1 MKGADRHMGQHTD
14 NGSSAVARDAG
25 QVRPRHIAII
35 MDGNNRWL
43 KQHGGKGLDGHI
55 AGAESARRV
64 IRLCAEHGIP
74 CLTLFAF
81 SSENWQRPPR
91 EVRGL
96 MDLFA
101 RFLQKK
107 EVQQLHENDICLRFI
122 GNRDRFSAKL
132 LQRIEAAETLT
143 RDNRRLCLTVAA
155 DYGGRWDI
163 AQAARQ
169 LAREAANGTLD
180 PERIDEAAVQARISI
195 GDLPPPDLCIRTGGE
210 LRISNFLLWQL
221 AYAELYF
228 TNSYW
233 PDFDEAEF
241 TLALSDFARRQ
252 RRFGKVSEQIEA
264 GAVAASGAPGRGL
277 RC

>member
-1 MKGADRHMGQHTD
+1 MLHLPDTVEAFP
-14 NGSSAVARDAG
+14 DAS
-25 QVRPRHIAII
+25 VPAKPCHIAII

-43 KQHGGKGLDGHI
+43 KQQGGKGLEGHI
-55 AGAESARRV
+55 AGAEAARSV
-64 IRLCAEHGIP
+64 IRLCAEHAIP
-74 CLTLFAF
+74 YLTLFAF

-107 EVQQLHENDICLRFI
+107 EVLQLHQNNICLRFI
-122 GNRDRFSAKL
+122 GNRARFSTKL
-132 LQRIEAAETLT
+132 QQLISAAEALT
-143 RDNRRLCLTVAA
+143 AANTGLCVVIAA

-163 AQAARQ
+163 ANAAKQ
-169 LAREAANGTLD
+169 LARAAVRGQLD
-180 PERIDEAAVQARISI
+180 PESIDEAAVQAHIAG

-228 TNSYW
+228 TPSFW
-233 PDFDEAEF
+233 PDFDAAEF

-252 RRFGKVSEQIEA
+252 RRFGKVSEQVE
-264 GAVAASGAPGRGL
+264 GRH
-277 RC
+277 

>member
-1 MKGADRHMGQHTD
+1 MEQLPDTVHADPAAEPQ
-14 NGSSAVARDAG
+14 A
-25 QVRPRHIAII
+25 RPRHIAII

-43 KQHGGKGLDGHI
+43 KQQGGKGLDGHI
-55 AGAESARRV
+55 AGAEAARRV
-64 IRLCAEHGIP
+64 IRLCVEQGIP
-74 CLTLFAF
+74 YLTLFAF
-81 SSENWQRPPR
+81 SSENWQRPPA

-107 EVQQLHENDICLRFI
+107 EVQQLHENNIRLRFI
-122 GNRDRFSAKL
+122 GNRTRFSSQL
-132 LQRIEAAETLT
+132 QQRIEAAEALT
-143 RDNRRLCLTVAA
+143 AGNSGLCVVVAA

-163 AQAARQ
+163 AEAARR
-169 LAREAANGTLD
+169 LAREVKAGRLD
-180 PERIDEAAVQARISI
+180 PDSIDEAAVQAQISA
-195 GDLPPPDLCIRTGGE
+195 GDLPAPDLCIRTGGE

-228 TNSYW
+228 TSSYW

-252 RRFGKVSEQIEA
+252 RRFGKVSEQVENA
-264 GAVAASGAPGRGL
+264 GRRAN
-277 RC
+277 